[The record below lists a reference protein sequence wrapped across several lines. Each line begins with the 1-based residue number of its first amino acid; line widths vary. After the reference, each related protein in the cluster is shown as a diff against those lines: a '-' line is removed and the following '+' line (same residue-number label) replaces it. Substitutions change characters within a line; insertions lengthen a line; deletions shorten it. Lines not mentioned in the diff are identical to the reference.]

1 MAKSARNQRNQSAGP
16 RRATANHSL
25 SAEVPRDEIREKVE
39 EIIPPEIVATKR
51 GEVVDRVVRIVAGFC
66 GPIPLPSL
74 LAEYEATCPGLAD
87 RITKMAEKAQD
98 RLEDRKD
105 KLLEYE
111 YRDRKLGLCLGF
123 SALAL
128 LIVSGVIISIY
139 GSIYVGAGLLSAA
152 AIGAAIT
159 PFINGRKKIP
169 QMPSKVTKKPAAKS
183 GE

>member
-1 MAKSARNQRNQSAGP
+1 
-16 RRATANHSL
+16 
-25 SAEVPRDEIREKVE
+25 
-39 EIIPPEIVATKR
+39 
-51 GEVVDRVVRIVAGFC
+51 
-66 GPIPLPSL
+66 
-74 LAEYEATCPGLAD
+74 
-87 RITKMAEKAQD
+87 MAEKAQD

-159 PFINGRKKIP
+159 PFIDGRKKIP